1 MKHIRRT
8 LLLALFGVSL
18 VAAKDYTFEMADK
31 VMVGQTQLEPGKY
44 AIGLDGDKAVL
55 KDKSGK
61 SIDVKTKI
69 EATPDK
75 ARATVCGLS
84 ADRQQL
90 RSVTLRGTQTRVV
103 FE

>member
-1 MKHIRRT
+1 MRHIRRT
-8 LLLALFGVSL
+8 LLLALIGVSL
-18 VAAKDYTFEMADK
+18 AAAKDYRFDLADK
-31 VMVGQTQLEPGKY
+31 VQVGQTRLEPGNY
-44 AIGLDGDKAVL
+44 AISLDGDKAVL

-75 ARATVCGLS
+75 AKATMCGLS

-90 RSVTLRGTQTRVV
+90 RSITLRGTQTRVV